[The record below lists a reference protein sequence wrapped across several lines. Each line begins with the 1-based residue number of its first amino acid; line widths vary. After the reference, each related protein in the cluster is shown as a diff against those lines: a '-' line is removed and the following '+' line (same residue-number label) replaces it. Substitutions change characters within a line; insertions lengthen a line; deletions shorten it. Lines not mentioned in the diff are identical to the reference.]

1 MPKRDPGA
9 ASAAGEAELPA
20 RPASAVELTG
30 QLPEFVRDAVGLPVP
45 VLDEDDIETV
55 QALQELGVGEDDARR
70 AVLERRVPLVLAQ
83 QVIGDVARY
92 SLDEVVERTGLE
104 ADVLVRIRAAAGLP
118 TGDTFTDTDLR
129 WAELVSGLLD
139 VLPVEVVIRSA
150 RARGAALA
158 TIARSDVSM
167 IRDELMLPMR
177 HAGADD
183 LTVSVALAEM
193 TRSLEPVAREILD
206 ADYRLHL
213 QRQLSS
219 ELVAVAARTD
229 AQEIELSVGFVDVVG
244 YTALSS
250 RIDPAGLDQVLDRF
264 EQRIIDVLAGRNDVH
279 LVKYLGDAAMLVAP
293 DPLPLADAMLELTS
307 EVEFLSDAPLRGGM
321 AHGDVLVREGDYF
334 GPPVN
339 LAARLTDIARP
350 WRVLAADELSD
361 TLSVPYDTR
370 RILPTRIR
378 GVGLRRPVA
387 VRGRRDDGDEEE

>member
-1 MPKRDPGA
+1 MSEREDGA
-9 ASAAGEAELPA
+9 LSAAGEADLPA
-20 RPASAVELTG
+20 RPTSAGELTG
-30 QLPEFVRDAVGLPVP
+30 QLPAFVRDAVGLPVP

-55 QALQELGVGEDDARR
+55 RALQELGVEEHDARR

-83 QVIGDVARY
+83 QVVGDTGRYTLEEVAER
-92 SLDEVVERTGLE
+92 SGLDVP
-104 ADVLVRIRAAAGLP
+104 VLRRIRSSAGLP
-118 TGDTFTDTDLR
+118 TAERLSDNDVR

-139 VLPVEVVIRSA
+139 VLPLDVVVRSA

-177 HAGADD
+177 QAGADD

-193 TRSLEPVAREILD
+193 ARSLEPVSRELLE

-213 QRQLSS
+213 QAQLGS
-219 ELVAVAARTD
+219 ELVAVAARTN
-229 AQEIELSVGFVDVVG
+229 AQEVELSVGFVDVVG
-244 YTALSS
+244 YTALSA

-264 EQRIIDVLAGRNDVH
+264 EQRIIEVISERSDVH
-279 LVKYLGDAAMLVAP
+279 VVKYLGDAVMLVAP
-293 DPLPLADAMLELTS
+293 DPIPLADAMLDLTA
-307 EVEFLSDAPLRGGM
+307 EIEFLADSPLRGGL

-350 WRVLAADELSD
+350 WRVLAADELHEAL
-361 TLSVPYDTR
+361 TTVFDTR

-387 VRGRRDDGDEEE
+387 VRGRRDEDDEEE